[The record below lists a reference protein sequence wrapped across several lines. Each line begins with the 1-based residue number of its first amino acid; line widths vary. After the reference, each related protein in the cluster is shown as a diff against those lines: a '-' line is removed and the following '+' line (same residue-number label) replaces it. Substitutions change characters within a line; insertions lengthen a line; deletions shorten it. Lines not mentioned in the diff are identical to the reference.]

1 MGSRFNRD
9 YQVVRDIRDEFFFFF
24 KFEHLTVSVLLT
36 EMLTALWILEHDY
49 KYL

>member
-9 YQVVRDIRDEFFFFF
+9 YQVVRATNFFFFF
-24 KFEHLTVSVLLT
+24 KFERLTVSVLLT